1 MDASSLRWTLAI
13 IGIVLLVGIYLY
25 GLHQNKMRKRAA
37 RETFTR
43 EEIDSA
49 FTEDERLRE
58 ELDNLGNIITD
69 DASTSAVEAI
79 TINLAPEADLK
90 PVNIPEVELFITDAV
105 AAIDA
110 DKRICHFLKH
120 ADNRLITGDELASA
134 LTHTDFDINSEGL
147 LEYQQDGERCFTIA
161 SLSAP
166 GHFSTLESLEF
177 TTLGLNFF
185 INLEEDENAF
195 GNYEV
200 MLKKIDELVRL
211 LNVKVYQSDQQLLTI
226 SEVTEIRQKLST

>member
-1 MDASSLRWTLAI
+1 MDASALRWALAI

-25 GLHQNKMRKRAA
+25 GVQQNKMRKRAA

-49 FTEDERLRE
+49 FIEDERLRE
-58 ELDNLGNIITD
+58 ELDSLGNIISD
-69 DASTSAVEAI
+69 DASTKDVES
-79 TINLAPEADLK
+79 ININSGIETDLK
-90 PVNIPEVELFITDAV
+90 PVAIAEVELFIADAV

-134 LTHTDFDINSEGL
+134 LSHTDFDINAEGL
-147 LEYQQDGERCFTIA
+147 LEYQLDGERCFTIA
-161 SLSAP
+161 SLSPP
-166 GHFSTLESLEF
+166 GHFSELESLEF
-177 TTLGLNFF
+177 TTLGLNCF
-185 INLEEDENAF
+185 INLEGDDNAF

-200 MLKKIDELVRL
+200 MLKKIDEVVRL
-211 LNVKVYQSDQQLLTI
+211 LSLKVYQSDQQLLTI
-226 SEVTEIRQKLST
+226 SEVTEIRQKLSS